1 MTSPAAPRTNWLIV
15 GLAVGAGVLAAFQV
29 GKVPVALSLLRSDL
43 GLSLVAAGWVIS
55 MFNLIAALGGM
66 PMGAAIGRF
75 GDRRAVVSGLV
86 LLAASGAGGALAV
99 DTSTILTSRFF
110 EGLGALMIQVGAPAL
125 IQRYALP
132 GDQRL
137 AFGFWG
143 SWMGTGQFI
152 IMIAS
157 PFILAMVGWRGLWI
171 ANAVLLLSFAL
182 VIGLATR
189 TPGIVPPQRIA
200 SQRGLWRDMKETLAA
215 PGPVTLALCFSTY
228 ALNYLAVVGFLPTI
242 LVDELGL
249 GSGTAALLTAIAVL
263 ANAGGNILGG
273 VLMQRGIARWQLIV
287 AAHLIMGACSI
298 GIFWPGL
305 PLEIRYPLVLA
316 FMTGGILPA
325 SVFSGAA
332 RHAPAPHLMATTNGV
347 IVQGAAVGQFI
358 GPPAVA
364 AIASAVGGWQW
375 SPLVLAGGAAFG
387 IGLALYLRILEAAPA
402 ASSSPAQLRSV
413 SHGRE

>member
-1 MTSPAAPRTNWLIV
+1 
-15 GLAVGAGVLAAFQV
+15 
-29 GKVPVALSLLRSDL
+29 
-43 GLSLVAAGWVIS
+43 
-55 MFNLIAALGGM
+55 
-66 PMGAAIGRF
+66 
-75 GDRRAVVSGLV
+75 V
-86 LLAASGAGGALAV
+86 LLAASSAVGAVAL
-99 DTSTILTSRFF
+99 DTTSILVSRFF

-157 PFILAMVGWRGLWI
+157 PAILAAVGWRGLWI

-182 VIGLATR
+182 IVGLATR
-189 TPGIVPPQRIA
+189 VPGAVALQTGA
-200 SQRGLWRDMKETLAA
+200 SERSLWRDMKETLAA
-215 PGPVTLALCFSTY
+215 PGPATLALCFSTY
-228 ALNYLAVVGFLPTI
+228 ALNYLSVVGFLPTV
-242 LVDELGL
+242 LVEAGL
-249 GSGTAALLTAIAVL
+249 GSGTAALLTALAVL
-263 ANAGGNILGG
+263 TNASSNVLGG

-305 PLEIRYPLVLA
+305 PLLVRYPLVLI

-332 RHAPAPHLMATTNGV
+332 RHAPAPHLQATTNGV
-347 IVQGAAVGQFI
+347 IVQGAAIGQFI
-358 GPPAVA
+358 GPPSVA

-387 IGLALYLRILEAAPA
+387 IGLALYLRTLEAAPA
-402 ASSSPAQLRSV
+402 VKSSPGQLRSV
-413 SHGRE
+413 KT